1 MIRQIPWILLLA
13 LLAALPFT
21 GFSTYM
27 MHIFIL
33 VLMWSTI
40 GMSWNI
46 LGGYTGHVSFGH
58 AAFFGLGAYTAGI
71 LVHHLHVSGW
81 WGIFLS
87 IPVVAVFCLIMGFI
101 VLRLRGAYFNLATLA
116 VGEVLRV
123 TAQNLDKLT
132 LGDMGILAPRTWIA
146 KTPFYY
152 IALAIALVTFF
163 VQKAVAESKQGYFF
177 VAIRE
182 DQDAAES
189 LGIDTTLYK
198 TIALTISGVLTGI
211 AGAFYFNYMG
221 YIDPK
226 VVFDLPG
233 ISIAAIMVV
242 MIGGVA
248 TYAGPFI
255 GAVIMVLLQELI
267 RALPAMPVNLFG
279 FAFTI
284 PKPGPASQTLFGVLL
299 IVMIIFVPN
308 GIAGDWPKLTKKL
321 ARFGRSA

>member
-1 MIRQIPWILLLA
+1 MKRHLPWLLLF
-13 LLAALPFT
+13 AALVVLPFV

-33 VLMWSTI
+33 VLMWSII

-46 LGGYTGHVSFGH
+46 LGGYTGQVSFGH

-71 LVHHLHVSGW
+71 LNHHLGLSGW
-81 WGIFLS
+81 WGLPLS
-87 IPVVAVFCLIMGFI
+87 LPLVAAFCLIMGFI
-101 VLRLRGAYFNLATLA
+101 VLRLRGAYFSLATLA

-132 LGDMGILAPRTWIA
+132 LGDRGILAPRTWVE
-146 KTPFYY
+146 KNPYY
-152 IALAIALVTFF
+152 FIILLLALGAFL
-163 VQKAVAESKQGYFF
+163 VQKKLAESKMGYFF

-182 DQDAAES
+182 NQDAAES
-189 LGIDTTLYK
+189 MGIDTTFYK
-198 TIALTISGVLTGI
+198 TIALAISGVLTGV

-233 ISIAAIMVV
+233 LSIMAIMVV

-248 TYAGPFI
+248 TYAGPLI
-255 GAVIMVLLQELI
+255 GAVIMVLLQEMI
-267 RALPAMPVNLFG
+267 RALPAIPVTLAG
-279 FAFTI
+279 KTFTI
-284 PKPGPASQTLFGVLL
+284 PKPGPASQTLFGILL
-299 IVMIIFVPN
+299 IVMIIIVPN
-308 GIAGDWPKLTKKL
+308 GIAGDWAKIKK
-321 ARFGRSA
+321 RIFRPGRAV